1 MWDDDPILPLMP
13 LEERPKYLRE
23 KAERARVL
31 QDVYNALY
39 PTGEVETVV
48 VTRHPALVAYLVEVG
63 LVQEGVK
70 VVTHADSDTV
80 RNKHVVGVLP
90 LRLAALAAAITE
102 VPLSLPPELRGIE
115 LTLEQIRK
123 YAGETATYAVI
134 RKEV

>member
-13 LEERPKYLRE
+13 LEERPKFLRE
-23 KAERARVL
+23 KAKRARVL
-31 QDVYNALY
+31 QEVSNALY

-70 VVTHADSDTV
+70 VVTHATEDAV
-80 RNKHVVGVLP
+80 RRKHVIGVLP
-90 LRLAALAAAITE
+90 LRLAALAASITE
-102 VPLSLPPELRGIE
+102 VPLVLPPDLRGVE
-115 LTLEQIRK
+115 LTLDQIRK